1 MSGENRVAPG
11 GERAV
16 VDLEQGGGAGAAP
29 RGVRTPPASG
39 ASSPQDLSNKSS
51 SDDSGRAGQGNR
63 RAFRRS
69 VTDPLEGSAGRRG
82 ERWAPGRL
90 WAPRAGSGGSGSS
103 SDGDSA
109 KRARERF
116 LQRARELDA
125 IAQDIQ
131 GSGLDGSVLKRAAPE
146 QLVAKPVP
154 WSLRLL
160 RLIESFSYFV
170 LVCLLVAAEYVAA
183 LALMSVQVNESFGRT
198 LDSTSSAFHAEV
210 TMDFGLA
217 VCFFLEWVLRVALYG
232 PRYTWYH
239 LLPSSGFRIADLVL
253 VLIIF
258 ATAATSFALRR
269 VVAAHPDRDAAS
281 SASLILAL
289 CAEKLFI
296 LRLLTISN
304 FLTYRTVRSRAH
316 RTLTDLQRT
325 LESERSY
332 WQIDERDVQIGERIG
347 AGAFGAV
354 YLGLWR
360 GTLVAVKRGN
370 VHVCDEGS
378 LNEFRK
384 EAETLSH
391 MRHPNVLLFLGM
403 YLESATGSI
412 AIVTEYCQRG
422 DLRTLV
428 HNPAM
433 QLDARFRLR
442 AAIGAACG
450 LAYLHGQGVVHRDFK
465 TSNLLV
471 SGTEDASSAM
481 VKVCDFGMARA
492 MVHNRTPRGDSGKGE
507 SEVEAPESGQRALG
521 TVQYA
526 APEVL
531 RSERC
536 STASDAYSYGV
547 VLWELA
553 SRCTPYS
560 GMPRYQ
566 VMIGVVDGNLRPD
579 LSRIGVVEP
588 EYVDLML
595 RCWHQDPSRRP
606 DMATVLQELLL
617 LIKRLGLATEN
628 ELRRISSLPA

>member
-1 MSGENRVAPG
+1 MGGENRVALVDK
-11 GERAV
+11 RAV
-16 VDLEQGGGAGAAP
+16 VDLERGLGADAAP
-29 RGVRTPPASG
+29 RGARASPASG
-39 ASSPQDLSNKSS
+39 VSSPQDRSNSSSSSS
-51 SDDSGRAGQGNR
+51 SDDSGYAGQGNR
-63 RAFRRS
+63 RALRRS
-69 VTDPLEGSAGRRG
+69 VTGPLEGSADRRG
-82 ERWAPGRL
+82 EPWAAGRL
-90 WAPRAGSGGSGSS
+90 WAARGGSGGSGG
-103 SDGDSA
+103 GDSA

-116 LQRARELDA
+116 LQRARELDT
-125 IAQDIQ
+125 IAQNIQ
-131 GSGLDGSVLKRAAPE
+131 GSGLDGSVLKRVASE
-146 QLVAKPVP
+146 KLVAKPVP

-170 LVCLLVAAEYVAA
+170 FVCLLVAAEYIAA
-183 LALMSVQVNESFGRT
+183 LALMAVQVQKTFGET
-198 LDSTSSAFHAEV
+198 LDSASSAFHAEV
-210 TMDFGLA
+210 AMDFGLA
-217 VCFFLEWVLRVALYG
+217 VWFFLEWVLRVALYG

-239 LLPSSGFRIADLVL
+239 LLPGSGFRIADLVL

-258 ATAATSFALRR
+258 ATATTSFALRR
-269 VVAAHPDRDAAS
+269 VVAAQLDRGAAS

-316 RTLTDLQRT
+316 RTLADLRRT

-332 WQIDERDVQIGERIG
+332 WQIDERDVQLGERIG

-370 VHVCDEGS
+370 VHVCDESS

-428 HNPAM
+428 HNPAVP
-433 QLDARFRLR
+433 LDARFRLR

-450 LAYLHGQGVVHRDFK
+450 LTYLHGQGVVHRDFK

-471 SGTEDASSAM
+471 SGTEGASSAM

-492 MVHNRTPRGDSGKGE
+492 MVHNRTLHGDFGKGE
-507 SEVEAPESGQRALG
+507 SEVEAPESGQRGLG

-536 STASDAYSYGV
+536 STASDVYSYGV

-579 LSRIGVVEP
+579 LSRLGEVEP
-588 EYVDLML
+588 DYVDLML

-606 DMATVLQELLL
+606 DMATVLRELLL
-617 LIKRLGLATEN
+617 LIKCLGLATEN
-628 ELRRISSLPA
+628 ELRRIVSL